1 MVFEAAVG
9 LSYPHQMVVVNRG
22 LTGKVAQLEAIVDP
36 PEDHELTVSSNDTW
50 ITPSDSLD
58 LR

>member
-1 MVFEAAVG
+1 
-9 LSYPHQMVVVNRG
+9 MVVVNRG